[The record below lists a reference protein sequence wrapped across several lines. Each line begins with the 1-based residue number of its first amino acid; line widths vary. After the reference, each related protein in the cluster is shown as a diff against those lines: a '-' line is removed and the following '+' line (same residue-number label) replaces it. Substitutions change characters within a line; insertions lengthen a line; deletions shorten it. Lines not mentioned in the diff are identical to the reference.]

1 MSPYQIQTHKTLYR
15 RKKVTLID
23 ALDRVIDKGAYVDGE
38 IVLRVADI
46 DLVFIGLRL
55 LITSISRAE
64 KLSGRRMGALP
75 QHKTENLFQ
84 IRKLEHQLRALED
97 NLSQI
102 IDIGKPKEASNGIA
116 KLALTLIELIKQLME
131 REALRRIDLGSLTD
145 TEIQK
150 LGLTFKLMEKKI
162 QQLKIIFGIKGE
174 LNLDLGPLGNLL

>member
-1 MSPYQIQTHKTLYR
+1 MQTHEPLYR
-15 RKKVTLID
+15 KKRVTLID

-75 QHKTENLFQ
+75 QHRAEDLVQ

-102 IDIGKPKEASNGIA
+102 INVGKPKEAFHGIA

-131 REALRRIDLGSLTD
+131 RETIRRIDLGTLKE

-150 LGLTFKLMEKKI
+150 LGLSFKLMERKI
-162 QQLKIIFGIKGE
+162 QQLKIIFGIKEE

>member
-1 MSPYQIQTHKTLYR
+1 MQTPQSPYR
-15 RKKVTLID
+15 RKRVTLID

-55 LITSISRAE
+55 LITSISQAE
-64 KLSGRRMGALP
+64 KLSGKRMGALSK
-75 QHKTENLFQ
+75 HKTENLFQ
-84 IRKLEHQLRALED
+84 IRKLEHQLRTLED
-97 NLSQI
+97 SLSQI